1 MLYVDLD
8 YFIDKQNVP
17 YIKFLLKLSIQNL
30 QKYMLIINTSTWH
43 EMNQQNFKE
52 NNISALMKVKITC
65 KIHVVHQNFFSK
77 FWN

>member
-30 QKYMLIINTSTWH
+30 QKYMLIINT
-43 EMNQQNFKE
+43 K
-52 NNISALMKVKITC
+52 LIT
-65 KIHVVHQNFFSK
+65 
-77 FWN
+77 

>member
-30 QKYMLIINTSTWH
+30 QNYMYIINTNT
-43 EMNQQNFKE
+43 
-52 NNISALMKVKITC
+52 
-65 KIHVVHQNFFSK
+65 
-77 FWN
+77 